1 MSMAHRD
8 GRATDHECAR
18 SQLQRMPGHV
28 DSDRPSSVPRL
39 VQHWQATVRRCNI
52 STTATATARRSA
64 KFKFEAVVRQG
75 PSLTVVVLLH
85 LDLHGLYQS
94 QICRFA
100 GIVPAAGGSSR
111 PRPRGPRLGAR
122 TFGPFGTVATVIL
135 ALRPKMRSLLP
146 LARRVVTRVQSIVP
160 VRGKFM
166 C

>member
-1 MSMAHRD
+1 MQHLDHCHRD
-8 GRATDHECAR
+8 GA
-18 SQLQRMPGHV
+18 
-28 DSDRPSSVPRL
+28 
-39 VQHWQATVRRCNI
+39 
-52 STTATATARRSA
+52 SA

-85 LDLHGLYQS
+85 LDLHGLYQN